1 MGGTTATVKG
11 TDGNTLLSTGP
22 EPLRNLRYILFS

>member
-11 TDGNTLLSTGP
+11 TDGNTLLTAGP
-22 EPLRNLRYILFS
+22 EPLHNMRYILFS